1 MWRRYFKLI
10 KLRPGKVI
18 NQEFGE
24 IDFRKDNI
32 PVDTLKKLFESDF
45 PYLEITDEGKEVLYG
60 IKPKPKP
67 KPKRVRKYTKK
78 KTS

>member
-60 IKPKPKP
+60 IEPKPKP